1 MPSDNAPAQHSQ
13 QQQQQ
18 HHHHQQQ
25 GLGGASPSTTPP
37 PHHRPK
43 GHKHVVNTGRTHAR
57 TASNKGG
64 APKLTKHVHDTSAT
78 DMRKLLNS
86 KNSSSATNLK
96 KNSSHANLRRNR
108 SSADVTKKAR
118 EEQLKRPVSVHF
130 EIGDQDKDD
139 DGWEEAS
146 STASPT
152 LSRSVSRS
160 VASSIP
166 SSARPSAANSQAQSP
181 AQSHAHL
188 ARAAAVDGLEQ
199 RPGARTSTEG
209 RIITERLLQ
218 RTPSHNTTKMSLAT
232 ATPTSAGYLP
242 DDMSK
247 SQDSTATSTA
257 KVGSKEEVVSRFVGG
272 SGTPSDGSP
281 FLHSRKNTAQ
291 ESSDDVKRVQSMGNL
306 GHAPR
311 RSSSSRFGG
320 GDDDNDEE
328 SALLRRSR
336 QAHHA
341 YVPPQQSRTQQKL
354 WLQRASSNI
363 EPQQMGPGPMNGLA
377 GLHGR
382 GVLGAPSSLV
392 DADDDGRDP
401 RTRIQ
406 LERTGLE
413 YLVVRRHQD
422 PVGAALRRL
431 AGVPGVER
439 FRSIPAQQQQQQQ
452 QQKKSGGDEGAGKYG
467 LSQSLKDPR
476 VRTKVAAASAEGGRS
491 SYDEQQQQAGDG
503 EGVTT
508 LLRSI
513 WEKSFDMSASA
524 E

>member
-1 MPSDNAPAQHSQ
+1 MHNSESQ
-13 QQQQQ
+13 SQS
-18 HHHHQQQ
+18 
-25 GLGGASPSTTPP
+25 ASPSTTPP
-37 PHHRPK
+37 THHRPK
-43 GHKHVVNTGRTHAR
+43 GHKHVVSAGRVHTRA
-57 TASNKGG
+57 ASNKG
-64 APKLTKHVHDTSAT
+64 APKLTKHAHDSSIT
-78 DMRKLLNS
+78 DMRKLSS

-96 KNSSHANLRRNR
+96 KNFSHANLRRNR

-118 EEQLKRPVSVHF
+118 EELLKRPVSVHF
-130 EIGDQDKDD
+130 EIGDQDRE

-160 VASSIP
+160 AASSIP
-166 SSARPSAANSQAQSP
+166 SSARPSATNSQAQSP
-181 AQSHAHL
+181 VQSHAPPTISGT
-188 ARAAAVDGLEQ
+188 ASGTAEGSGRY
-199 RPGARTSTEG
+199 PSARTSTEG

-218 RTPSHNTTKMSLAT
+218 RTPSYNTTKMSLTT
-232 ATPTSAGYLP
+232 ATPTTAGYLP

-281 FLHSRKNTAQ
+281 FLRTRRLMAQ
-291 ESSDDVKRVQSMGNL
+291 EHGDDVKRVQSMGNL
-306 GHAPR
+306 TQR
-311 RSSSSRFGG
+311 
-320 GDDDNDEE
+320 GDSEDE
-328 SALLRRSR
+328 SALTRRSR
-336 QAHHA
+336 HPSQAHA
-341 YVPPQQSRTQQKL
+341 YIPPQQSRTQQKL

-363 EPQQMGPGPMNGLA
+363 EPQQMGPNAINGIAIA
-377 GLHGR
+377 GLHGHAGL
-382 GVLGAPSSLV
+382 GVPSLV

-422 PVGAALRRL
+422 PVGAALKRL
-431 AGVPGVER
+431 AKVPGMER
-439 FRSIPAQQQQQQQ
+439 FRTIPAQQ
-452 QQKKSGGDEGAGKYG
+452 KRGGAGDDGPGRFG
-467 LSQSLKDPR
+467 LSQSLRDAR
-476 VRTKVAAASAEGGRS
+476 VRPKDKGGASASGSTTPGLEVAGRS
-491 SYDEQQQQAGDG
+491 SYDGKKEQQQQQVGEG
-503 EGVTT
+503 ERSEEGVTA
-508 LLRSI
+508 LLRSM

>member
-1 MPSDNAPAQHSQ
+1 MPSDNTQAQ
-13 QQQQQ
+13 QQQQS
-18 HHHHQQQ
+18 
-25 GLGGASPSTTPP
+25 LGGHRSSSSMLSQTASPSTTPP

-43 GHKHVVNTGRTHAR
+43 GHKHVVSAGRTHTRA
-57 TASNKGG
+57 ASSKGG
-64 APKLTKHVHDTSAT
+64 APKLTKHAHDTSAT
-78 DMRKLLNS
+78 DIRKLLNS

-130 EIGDQDKDD
+130 EIGNQDKDD

-160 VASSIP
+160 AASSIP

-188 ARAAAVDGLEQ
+188 ARAAAAPVDG
-199 RPGARTSTEG
+199 PGARISTEG
-209 RIITERLLQ
+209 RVITERLLQ

-242 DDMSK
+242 DDISK
-247 SQDSTATSTA
+247 SQDSTATSSA

-281 FLHSRKNTAQ
+281 FLHSRKTGAH
-291 ESSDDVKRVQSMGNL
+291 EPSDDVKRVQSMGNL
-306 GHAPR
+306 SHAPR
-311 RSSSSRFGG
+311 PSSSSRFGG

-431 AGVPGVER
+431 EKVPGIER

-452 QQKKSGGDEGAGKYG
+452 KKKNGGDEGAGKYG

-476 VRTKVAAASAEGGRS
+476 VRTKDAAGADGGRS
-491 SYDEQQQQAGDG
+491 SYDEQQQQQAGEGEGDG
-503 EGVTT
+503 VAT

-513 WEKSFDMSASA
+513 WEKSFDLSASA